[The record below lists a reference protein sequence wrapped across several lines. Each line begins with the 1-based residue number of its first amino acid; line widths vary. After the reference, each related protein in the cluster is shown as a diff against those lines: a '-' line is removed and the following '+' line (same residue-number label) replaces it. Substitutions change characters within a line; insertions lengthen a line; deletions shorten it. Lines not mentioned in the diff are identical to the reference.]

1 LAAIALPAYSDYVTR
16 ARRADAKSA
25 ILSLQLAQEQLWA
38 NCAFYAQNIGAND
51 VCGAT
56 SPLTT
61 VGDLATSPYAYYNL
75 SVVAAS
81 ASPTAYTLTALPQ
94 GTQATNDTEC
104 ATFRLTS
111 AGVQSVTGSH
121 SANPE
126 LCWGK

>member
-1 LAAIALPAYSDYVTR
+1 M
-16 ARRADAKSA
+16 
-25 ILSLQLAQEQLWA
+25 SLQLAQEQLRE
-38 NCAFYAQNIGAND
+38 NCAFYAQNISENN

-61 VGDLATSPYAYYNL
+61 VGALATSLDAYYNL

-81 ASPTAYTLTALPQ
+81 TSPTAYTLTEFPQ
-94 GTQATNDTEC
+94 GTQSTNDTEC